1 MTKTTVVELEDKPV
15 EFEEL
20 DRVNQDLLTKIDNC
34 FAEIRKVENGK
45 TTIELIDYVSKH
57 IAIKKDVKNKDKE
70 QEVKNIRK
78 YLLSVKPYNED
89 DGISRGAYDMMNQR
103 VSKGSHLVHRKKLVI
118 KNNKLQDKKGDSV
131 SIAKIEEEY
140 AKLVKSNKAK
150 QIEVVEEPITMPQ
163 NDDDYLS
170 DSVENFNE
178 VTESYQRAD
187 IIIQSFQVLLNL
199 NDSDLSDILNE
210 HDLQTFVKDNHKPLK
225 HIFDRVLESGKQ
237 QSKVA

>member
-1 MTKTTVVELEDKPV
+1 MYLKNVFPNYKEL
-15 EFEEL
+15 
-20 DRVNQDLLTKIDNC
+20 
-34 FAEIRKVENGK
+34 
-45 TTIELIDYVSKH
+45 
-57 IAIKKDVKNKDKE
+57 KDKE
-70 QEVKNIRK
+70 KELKAVRK
-78 YLLSVKPYNED
+78 YLLAVYPFD
-89 DGISRGAYDMMNQR
+89 DSMGVSRGAYDMMNQR
-103 VSKGSHLVHRKKLVI
+103 VSKGSHLVYKKKITV
-118 KNNKLQDKKGDSV
+118 NKDKLLDKKGDRVVIS
-131 SIAKIEEEY
+131 
-140 AKLVKSNKAK
+140 KLDELHNKFINKKPK

-237 QSKVA
+237 QTKVA